1 MNLVPLRKERC
12 PNHQDTRV
20 DVLSRTTHRMHQ
32 CADVALEQRPGLGH
46 VSEAVALPCAMTYTG
61 GTVQGRSGQP
71 GQSGAAV
78 GGSPW
83 PSGQDC
89 GPPGS
94 REPVAQPGCNGARS
108 KAARVPAEPGT
119 ILPLCAWL
127 LGAEETKRKC
137 QERVNQTRYSVT
149 ITSFSGLLGPR
160 APRAQAGHLRGAHS
174 RSWGPVARVCC

>member
-1 MNLVPLRKERC
+1 MIYT
-12 PNHQDTRV
+12 DGA
-20 DVLSRTTHRMHQ
+20 VL
-32 CADVALEQRPGLGH
+32 
-46 VSEAVALPCAMTYTG
+46 
-61 GTVQGRSGQP
+61 GRSGRP
-71 GQSGAAV
+71 GQAGAAV

-89 GPPGS
+89 GPPGP

-119 ILPLCAWL
+119 ILRLCARL

-160 APRAQAGHLRGAHS
+160 APCAQAGHLRGGPSPVLGTRRPFVSLTPKLAPGPSIKNFGDRVQALGKSGESWCTGSEVHS
-174 RSWGPVARVCC
+174 LKMTNL

>member
-1 MNLVPLRKERC
+1 MVKRSGHACRCSVPHHPPNALVRGPRPGVEIRSWARFGGRC
-12 PNHQDTRV
+12 PSLRDDLHRWSRV
-20 DVLSRTTHRMHQ
+20 GAQR
-32 CADVALEQRPGLGH
+32 AGVAAGWG
-46 VSEAVALPCAMTYTG
+46 A
-61 GTVQGRSGQP
+61 GRAGV
-71 GQSGAAV
+71 AV

-89 GPPGS
+89 GPPGP

-119 ILPLCAWL
+119 ILRLCARL

-160 APRAQAGHLRGAHS
+160 APRAQAGHLRGAHNRWS
-174 RSWGPVARVCC
+174 WRSIARVCR

>member
-1 MNLVPLRKERC
+1 MPLRKETC
-12 PNHQDTRV
+12 PNRQDTRV
-20 DVLSRTTHRMHQ
+20 DRCSVPHHPPHASVRGR
-32 CADVALEQRPGLGH
+32 RPGAETRPWARFGGRC
-46 VSEAVALPCAMTYTG
+46 LPCTMTYTG
-61 GTVQGRSGQP
+61 GKVQGRSGRP
-71 GQSGAAV
+71 GQFGAAV
-78 GGSPW
+78 GRSPW

-89 GPPGS
+89 GPPGP

-119 ILPLCAWL
+119 ILRLCARL

-149 ITSFSGLLGPR
+149 ITSFSGLPGPC

>member
-1 MNLVPLRKERC
+1 MFCLAPPNPPHASVRGRRPGAETRPWARFGGCCRSLRDDL
-12 PNHQDTRV
+12 HWW
-20 DVLSRTTHRMHQ
+20 SS
-32 CADVALEQRPGLGH
+32 AGAQRP
-46 VSEAVALPCAMTYTG
+46 T
-61 GTVQGRSGQP
+61 RP
-71 GQSGAAV
+71 GQAGTAV

-89 GPPGS
+89 GPPGP
-94 REPVAQPGCNGARS
+94 REPVPQPGCNGARS

-119 ILPLCAWL
+119 ILRLCARL

-160 APRAQAGHLRGAHS
+160 APRAQAGHLRRAHS
-174 RSWGPVARVCC
+174 RSGGPVAQVCC